1 MKRTA
6 SVVFAVILLA
16 ALLSACSEKAY
27 RINDIIDLKDEQPVS
42 IVVRFD
48 DPSFEPVEIN
58 NNDDIDMIMSKLT
71 AQSYKKVSSNAPM
84 PLGNTSCE
92 MRYSDGSN
100 VKFGAVYVK
109 DWNGNLFQANSNEL
123 TALLESFKQDG

>member
-1 MKRTA
+1 M
-6 SVVFAVILLA
+6 ILLIGII
-16 ALLSACSEKAY
+16 LSACSEIAY

-42 IVVRFD
+42 IVIRFD

-58 NNDDIDMIMSKLT
+58 NKDDIDMIMSKLT

-109 DWNGNLFQANSNEL
+109 DRNGILFKADSNEL
-123 TALLESFKQDG
+123 TALLESFNHNG